1 MKVWVKDEKVSML
14 VPVHFVF
21 YCVFFPDFCVLRCPP
36 TKTPMNA
43 CPDIVPPACDRD
55 VRFFWQHMLRT
66 LGSHKYHHRRQNWPL
81 PSLRDPRIGKT
92 FAPDLVQKNPQL
104 RGNGYLL
111 IISFCNLDNL
121 SCSFS
126 VHIHLLCFSTSS
138 SGSMMLLRPA
148 FHRYPIMKE

>member
-14 VPVHFVF
+14 VPVYFVF
-21 YCVFFPDFCVLRCPP
+21 YCVFFPDFCVLGCPP

-55 VRFFWQHMLRT
+55 VRFFWQHMRRT
-66 LGSHKYHHRRQNWPL
+66 LGSHKYYHRRQNWPL
-81 PSLRDPRIGKT
+81 SSLRDPRIGNT
-92 FAPDLVQKNPQL
+92 FAPGLVQQKKKPQL

-111 IISFCNLDNL
+111 IISFRNLDNL

-138 SGSMMLLRPA
+138 SGVA
-148 FHRYPIMKE
+148 